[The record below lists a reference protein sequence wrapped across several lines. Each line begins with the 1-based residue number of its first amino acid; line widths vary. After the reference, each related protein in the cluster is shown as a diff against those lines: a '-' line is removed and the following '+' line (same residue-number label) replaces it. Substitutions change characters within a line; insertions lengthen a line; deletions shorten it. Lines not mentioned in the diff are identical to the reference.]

1 MTKKYL
7 KNFDNL
13 KIGLFGGSFNPPH
26 FGHVFVA
33 KQAIKNMQL
42 DQVWLLFCKKNP
54 LKSAKYQNAELRMQM
69 TKELIGYN
77 KKIKVI
83 DTDDIYT
90 YKTLRDFKKKFT
102 RCKFTWI
109 MGMDSL
115 KNFHLWDK
123 WQEIAKRTKIAVFD
137 RGKDLHTAVRS
148 KAAVKFL
155 KKNQFNLLFT
165 KKQNISSTEMRG
177 N

>member
-1 MTKKYL
+1 
-7 KNFDNL
+7 
-13 KIGLFGGSFNPPH
+13 
-26 FGHVFVA
+26 
-33 KQAIKNMQL
+33 
-42 DQVWLLFCKKNP
+42 
-54 LKSAKYQNAELRMQM
+54 MQM

-123 WQEIAKRTKIAVFD
+123 WQEIAKKTTGLIDTDCVFYC
-137 RGKDLHTAVRS
+137 
-148 KAAVKFL
+148 
-155 KKNQFNLLFT
+155 KNSRF
-165 KKQNISSTEMRG
+165 
-177 N
+177 